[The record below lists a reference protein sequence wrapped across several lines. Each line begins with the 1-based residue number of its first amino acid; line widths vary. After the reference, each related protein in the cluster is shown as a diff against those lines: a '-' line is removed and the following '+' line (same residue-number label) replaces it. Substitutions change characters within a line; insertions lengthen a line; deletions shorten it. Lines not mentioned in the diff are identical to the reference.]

1 VIRGIVSASFSTAL
15 PKGLAM
21 CQKGVNPDQMRIMIG
36 QANDSLA
43 LAQQW
48 LEQIHHL
55 ADHGG
60 LAKPSTEIAQAS
72 VLLGEARAKLELAAD
87 YVAGEVGGPDAS
99 VELV

>member
-1 VIRGIVSASFSTAL
+1 
-15 PKGLAM
+15 M

-55 ADHGG
+55 ADHAGM
-60 LAKPSTEIAQAS
+60 ATPSTSVAQAS
-72 VLLGEARAKLELAAD
+72 VLLGEARAKLDAAAD
-87 YVAGEVGGPDAS
+87 EIAGETGGPDAS